1 MPVVVSIYGVLAI
14 HLLLKILLG
23 MVRISL
29 ILVCGVVV
37 YFLQSK
43 DDY

>member
-29 ILVCGVVV
+29 IHFCEVVV
-37 YFLQSK
+37 YLFQSE